1 MRKLSVCVPV
11 LNEEDNIKFV
21 YNSLNWV
28 SAQLNNYEI
37 EYIFTDNH
45 SIDQTWEII
54 SELASTDPKVKAIRF
69 SRNFG
74 FQASIMTGFRVAVG
88 DAVIQ
93 IDADLQDPP
102 ELILEFVREWEKGS
116 QVVYGVREQRSEGVV
131 LTSVRRLGYKVLNS
145 LAENPIPEN
154 AGDFRLLDRKALDAL
169 LAQKHAHPY
178 IRGIVAGLGFEQ
190 KGIPYQRQARKSG
203 VSKFPIR
210 KVLDLGFSG
219 IINHSVIP
227 LRLASYAGAAAL
239 FFSFF
244 AIAYSLS
251 LYFFQA
257 DLPKG
262 FTSIQ
267 IIQLVTLGLNSF
279 FLGIIGEYLLR
290 IYRILRNDPETI
302 LEKSINLE
310 KDFRP

>member
-11 LNEEDNIKFV
+11 FNEEGNIEFV
-21 YNSLNWV
+21 YESLNKV
-28 SAQLNNYEI
+28 FAQLDNYEF

-45 SIDQTWEII
+45 SSDQTWEVICRI
-54 SELASTDPKVKAIRF
+54 ASTDSKVKAVRF

-74 FQASIMTGFRVAVG
+74 FQASIMTGFRIAAG

-102 ELILEFVREWEKGS
+102 ELILDFVREWEKGS
-116 QVVYGVREQRSEGVV
+116 QVVYGIREQRSEGVF
-131 LTSVRRLGYKVLNS
+131 LTSTRRLGYKVLNS
-145 LAENPIPEN
+145 LAENRIPEN
-154 AGDFRLLDRKALDAL
+154 AGDFRLLGRRALEAL
-169 LAQKHAHPY
+169 LSQKHAHPY

-190 KGIPYQRQARKSG
+190 KGIPYQRQARRSG

-239 FFSFF
+239 FFSFI

-257 DLPKG
+257 DLPRG

-267 IIQLVTLGLNSF
+267 IIQLITLGLNSF
-279 FLGIIGEYLLR
+279 FLGIIGEYVLR

-302 LEKSINLE
+302 FEESINFE
-310 KDFRP
+310 MDSRS

>member
-11 LNEEDNIKFV
+11 FNEEGNVEFV
-21 YNSLNWV
+21 YEALNRV
-28 SAQLNNYEI
+28 SAQLNNYEF

-45 SIDQTWEII
+45 SSDQTWEII
-54 SELASTDPKVKAIRF
+54 SKIASTDSKVKAVRF

-102 ELILEFVREWEKGS
+102 ELILDFVREWEKGS
-116 QVVYGVREQRSEGVV
+116 QVVYGVREQRSEGFF
-131 LTSVRRLGYKVLNS
+131 LASIRRLGYKVLNS

-154 AGDFRLLDRKALDAL
+154 AGDFRLLDRRALEAL
-169 LAQKHAHPY
+169 LAQRHAHPY
-178 IRGIVAGLGFEQ
+178 IRGIVAGLGFDQ
-190 KGIPYQRQARKSG
+190 KGIPYQRQVRKFG
-203 VSKFPIR
+203 ASKFPIR
-210 KVLDLGFSG
+210 KILDLGFSG

-251 LYFFQA
+251 LYFLQA

-267 IIQLVTLGLNSF
+267 IIQLITLGLNSF
-279 FLGIIGEYLLR
+279 FLGIIGEYVLR

-302 LEKSINLE
+302 FEESINF
-310 KDFRP
+310 KMASRP